1 MHREAGRIDEA
12 ILSLREVVALTPDDS
27 RAWLEL
33 GQLYYQKE
41 NDVTANACLDAALQL
56 DPHLITALMIRG
68 EIEETS
74 PQQETRALEFYHRV
88 LSLEENYP
96 PALLKIARIQM
107 RHNESVRASVLLRS
121 VCYCRGATPGQIAE
135 ARWLLGLSY
144 GQQLRWDDAIESMSI
159 AIEIMEQ
166 PGADDLYYLAYA
178 QYQSE
183 QHLEV
188 EQTLDRLLALQPN
201 HGPARSLKQ
210 AAVREEK
217 RLLGEIQQASGIEPI
232 PPPPPLGLDT
242 NSRQSPRCGS
252 LSGLRLNERWER
264 SSTFLSFVVGIDGHK
279 KHKKS
284 QRVSFR
290 DFLCFLW
297 PNPQHEFVGIQ
308 FPSLRRCVSS
318 FSTLTKP
325 VAHNVVQSIGRSST
339 RMTRIK
345 TDFHGWKK

>member
-1 MHREAGRIDEA
+1 VFPIQIRLQSIQILFACAVTALGGCSWYGFGDTKKDEMTQELTERARRSEEAGDLSQATDSLSRVAQIDTADVAARIELARLHREAGRIDEA

-68 EIEETS
+68 EIEERR
-74 PQQETRALEFYHRV
+74 QQETRALEFYHRV

-232 PPPPPLGLDT
+232 PPPPPLG
-242 NSRQSPRCGS
+242 
-252 LSGLRLNERWER
+252 W
-264 SSTFLSFVVGIDGHK
+264 
-279 KHKKS
+279 
-284 QRVSFR
+284 
-290 DFLCFLW
+290 
-297 PNPQHEFVGIQ
+297 
-308 FPSLRRCVSS
+308 
-318 FSTLTKP
+318 
-325 VAHNVVQSIGRSST
+325 
-339 RMTRIK
+339 TRIQGK
-345 TDFHGWKK
+345 ARVADR